1 MILYFC
7 VFGCFLIFA
16 FWLGYEIKKSDR
28 RMNQSDSDFWQKE
41 SAANQVRRVPRD
53 TLPYIRIPL
62 EQFPIGKYPD
72 DALAECES
80 SLLALSK
87 KEILNLTGKTATQ
100 LKEAYGVANLSF
112 VDQCDMNYTE
122 LAKTIAAYGARL
134 CELGFED
141 DAVTVLEFGI
151 DILTDISSNYKLLAM
166 LYQKRKQPEKISQLK
181 NTAER
186 MDSLM
191 KNSILNTLNT
201 FHTPE

>member
-28 RMNQSDSDFWQKE
+28 RMDQSDSDFWQKE
-41 SAANQVRRVPRD
+41 SAANQVRKVPRD
-53 TLPYIRIPL
+53 TLPYIKVPL
-62 EQFPIGKYPD
+62 DQFPLGKYPD
-72 DALAECES
+72 DALAECEDA
-80 SLLALSK
+80 LLTLSE

-100 LKEAYGVANLSF
+100 LKETYGAANLSF

-134 CELGFED
+134 YELGFED

-166 LYQKRKQPEKISQLK
+166 LYQKRNQPEKIGQLK
-181 NTAER
+181 TAAGR
-186 MDSLM
+186 LDSLM
-191 KNSILNTLNT
+191 KNSILNILNT
-201 FHTPE
+201 FHIPE